1 MKDYTIM
8 MIDDDEVD
16 RYLLKRAL
24 KKVDFAGHIFEAD
37 NGQVAIEFLSNYEH
51 NAKLFPGKFPPVII
65 FLDINMPLMDGFEF
79 LEAFVKLRA
88 TTRVLEN
95 SILTLYTSSK
105 CAEDRHRVK
114 GYDFV
119 KGYLV
124 KEDLTVQNLKETMKV
139 CIVS

>member
-1 MKDYTIM
+1 MNEFTIM

-24 KKVDFAGHIFEAD
+24 KSAGYVSYIFEAE
-37 NGQVAIEFLSNYEH
+37 NGQAAIDFLSNYED
-51 NAKLFPGKFPPVII
+51 NAKQYPERFPPIII

-88 TTRVLEN
+88 CTHVFNKSMLA
-95 SILTLYTSSK
+95 LYTSSK
-105 CAEDRHRVK
+105 CDEDKHK
-114 GYDFV
+114 AQGYDFV

-124 KEDLTVQNLKETMKV
+124 KESLSVHSLKKTIESCTA
-139 CIVS
+139 